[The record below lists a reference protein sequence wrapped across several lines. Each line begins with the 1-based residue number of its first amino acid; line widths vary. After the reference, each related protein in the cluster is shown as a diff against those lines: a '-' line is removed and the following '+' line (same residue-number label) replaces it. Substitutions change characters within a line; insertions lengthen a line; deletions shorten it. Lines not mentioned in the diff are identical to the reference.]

1 MIIFEPIIPGN
12 RLIMYNWQHK
22 NWPQFEFDYSSLE
35 KELMLFMMKAGEI
48 NGMLSALPHHIS
60 TETIIQTIVSEAI
73 KTSAIEGEVI
83 NRLDVMS
90 SIKNNLGLHT
100 DHKAKDKNAI
110 GLSKMLVDVRN
121 TFKEELTEVKLLEW
135 HQMLMK
141 NNKKVQAGKWR
152 SHQEPMRVISGS
164 VANPKIHF
172 EAPPSKNIPKEIKQ
186 FIKWYN
192 NCDISTPPVKAA
204 IAHLYFESIHPFED
218 GNGRIGRAIAEKAVS
233 QCLGMPVLFSISN
246 AIEARRREYY
256 DALQKAQR
264 TMNIS
269 AWIKWFTSITLDAQE
284 HAEKMIHFT
293 IDKMKFFDKY
303 ENQLN
308 ERQKKV
314 VNKMMEEGPNE
325 FIGGMNAKKYMSITG
340 VSKATATRDLQELVQ
355 LNIFSSWGSART
367 TRYSMNIK

>member
-1 MIIFEPIIPGN
+1 MIIFEPIIPEN
-12 RLIMYNWQHK
+12 RLNMYNWQHK
-22 NWPQFEFDYSSLE
+22 NWPQFEFDYTSLE

-48 NGMLSALPHHIS
+48 NGMLSALPQHIS

-90 SIKNNLGLHT
+90 SIKNNLGFHT

-110 GLSKMLVDVRN
+110 GLSKMLVDVRD
-121 TFKEELTEVKLLEW
+121 TFKEELTEAKLLEW
-135 HQMLMK
+135 HQLLMN

-152 SHQEPMRVISGS
+152 THQEPMRVISGS

-172 EAPPSKNIPKEIKQ
+172 EAPPSKNILKEIKQ

-192 NCDISTPPVKAA
+192 DCEISVPPVKAA

-218 GNGRIGRAIAEKAVS
+218 GNGRIGRAIAEKAFS

-246 AIEARRREYY
+246 AIEARRKEYY

-269 AWIKWFTSITLDAQE
+269 AWIKWFTSTTLEAQE
-284 HAEKMIHFT
+284 HAEKMILFT
-293 IDKMKFFDKY
+293 IEKMKFFDQY
-303 ENQLN
+303 ENKLN

-314 VNKMMEEGPNE
+314 INKMMDEGPNE

-355 LNIFSSWGSART
+355 LNIFSGLGSARS
-367 TRYSMNIK
+367 TRYILNI

>member
-1 MIIFEPIIPGN
+1 
-12 RLIMYNWQHK
+12 MYNWKHK
-22 NWPQFEFDYSSLE
+22 NWPQFEFDYTSLE

-48 NGMLSALPHHIS
+48 NGMLSALPQHIS

-83 NRLDVMS
+83 NKLDVMS
-90 SIKNNLGLHT
+90 SIKNNLGFHT

-110 GLSKMLVDVRN
+110 GLSKMLVDVRD

-135 HQMLMK
+135 HKLLMN

-152 SHQEPMRVISGS
+152 THREPMRVISGS

-192 NCDISTPPVKAA
+192 NCDISAPPVKAA

-284 HAEKMIHFT
+284 HTEKMIHFT

-355 LNIFSSWGSART
+355 LNIFFSLGSART